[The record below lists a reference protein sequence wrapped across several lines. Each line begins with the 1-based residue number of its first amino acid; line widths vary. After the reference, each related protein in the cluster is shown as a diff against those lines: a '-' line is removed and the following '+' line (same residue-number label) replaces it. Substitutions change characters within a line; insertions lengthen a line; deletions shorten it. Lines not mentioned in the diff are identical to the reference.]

1 MFNFFK
7 HYKPI
12 HEEATKFKSKIQ
24 NASDEQRK
32 LINKLFIIGVAL
44 MLLIGAIQ
52 LAFFFINQSVD
63 IPVPNQQIE
72 YQIEDTPL
80 PDGTGVLDLPEE
92 AKGQSIPNPFDIFNP
107 FSSFQESVVDSISE
121 IVMQG
126 LELFDDYVAFTPNIA
141 KNDGQIVD
149 ARGNTIP
156 IKVDKFYTATQSVA
170 WLLLPLV
177 IVMTGTYLILEG
189 SVKGIYLLQEIAKKT
204 ILFVIGMVAMRFI
217 FATAIDLTNALDKF
231 VLARLVATSSS
242 GTLSESLLVSLGMQ
256 ITNQKLEF
264 SVTSVM
270 NVFSEII
277 LWIGL
282 FFLLTTLLFQF
293 IIRFFHVLL
302 HMIMFPIVFI
312 IGLLPSGEQFF
323 KSYIEETLRALFMQP
338 IFLVGIGIALEII
351 KGVNEPIP
359 KVILGLGSLAFLNL
373 IPAIVNRFSGIL
385 WGVGGGIA
393 GGIVAGATIDQA
405 KRAKEGVVSGM
416 SGGKST
422 SVRSW
427 ASKAL
432 GEAIVSKL
440 PMGNTASRVA
450 DTGLAIQSGIAK
462 TKGVAGAFKSAV
474 TSGEGSKKA
483 FATLGMKPLDN
494 RALKDAG
501 SKTLYSLSP
510 NTEKIQDLSVKDST
524 LLNNGLKQSTYSSVF
539 NSSALV
545 EEPTNINQM
554 MDLSQIS
561 FSNPNTSQYINEAV
575 QSIPTEIN
583 QGKTFD
589 TTNQKHWGHITD
601 WYTKNE
607 LLTGAKPQVIEKYV
621 QNPENRM
628 GILSKAT
635 SEGYFQSQGIQ
646 TVKVVDQ
653 VQGQMPV
660 SKYFPINNNL
670 KQSNNA
676 GNSSTKT
683 K

>member
-12 HEEATKFKSKIQ
+12 HEKATKFKSKIQ

-52 LAFFFINQSVD
+52 LAFSFINQSED

-72 YQIEDTPL
+72 YQIKETPL

-156 IKVDKFYTATQSVA
+156 IKVDKFYNATQSVA

-351 KGVNEPIP
+351 KSVNEPIP

-440 PMGNTASRVA
+440 PMGNTASKVA

-545 EEPTNINQM
+545 EEPTSINQM

-561 FSNPNTSQYINEAV
+561 FSNPNTSQFINEAV

-607 LLTGAKPQVIEKYV
+607 LLTGAKPQMIEKYV

-653 VQGQMPV
+653 VQGQKPV
-660 SKYFPINNNL
+660 SKYYQINL
-670 KQSNNA
+670 SNN
-676 GNSSTKT
+676 KHE
-683 K
+683 KK

>member
-12 HEEATKFKSKIQ
+12 HDEATKFKSKIQ
-24 NASDEQRK
+24 NASEDQRK
-32 LINKLFIIGVAL
+32 LINKLFVIGIAL

-52 LAFFFINQSVD
+52 LAFLFLNQNTNLPA
-63 IPVPNQQIE
+63 PVQQIE
-72 YQIEDTPL
+72 QQIEETPL
-80 PDGTGVLDLPEE
+80 PDGTGVLDIPEE
-92 AKGQSIPNPFDIFNP
+92 AKGQSIPNPFDLFNP

-149 ARGNTIP
+149 ARGNNIP
-156 IKVDKFYTATQSVA
+156 IKVDKFYNATQSVA

-177 IVMTGTYLILEG
+177 IVMTGTYLVLEG

-217 FATAIDLTNALDKF
+217 FATAIDLTNALDRF

-256 ITNQKLEF
+256 ITDQKLEF

-373 IPAIVNRFSGIL
+373 IHAIVNRFSGIL

-405 KRAKEGVVSGM
+405 KRAKEGIVSGM
-416 SGGKST
+416 SGGKSN

-440 PMGNTASRVA
+440 PMGNTASKVA

-462 TKGVAGAFKSAV
+462 TKGVAGTFKNAV
-474 TSGEGSKKA
+474 ASGESSKKA

-501 SKTLYSLSP
+501 TKTLFSLSP
-510 NTEKIQDLSVKDST
+510 STEKIQDLSVKDST

-545 EEPTNINQM
+545 EEPANINQM

-575 QSIPTEIN
+575 QSLPTEIN
-583 QGKTFD
+583 QGRTFD

-607 LLTGAKPQVIEKYV
+607 LLTGAKPSVVEKYV
-621 QNPENRM
+621 QNPDNRM
-628 GILSKAT
+628 GIISKAT
-635 SEGYFQSQGIQ
+635 NEGYFQSQGIQ
-646 TVKVVDQ
+646 TVKIVDQ
-653 VQGQMPV
+653 VQGQKPV
-660 SKYFPINNNL
+660 SKYYQINL
-670 KQSNNA
+670 K
-676 GNSSTKT
+676 TK
-683 K
+683 KHEKN

>member
-52 LAFFFINQSVD
+52 LAFFYINQSVD